1 MVSGVSSSF
10 SKPAVPRRACG
21 ILLVSLIAVPY
32 RNGCQ
37 GGLTDLPLLSL
48 LSNWDAC
55 HSPPANML
63 YQLVESLLK
72 C

>member
-37 GGLTDLPLLSL
+37 GGLTDLLLLSL
-48 LSNWDAC
+48 LSNRM
-55 HSPPANML
+55 PATPRPLTRYIN
-63 YQLVESLLK
+63 SSNP